1 MPNPYS
7 DSPNGFQNRIRFE
20 EPCRHHSGDA
30 DEGAGYMSLVLG
42 EKTDLDIKTGTL
54 GVYKWYLLS
63 LFFSEEC
70 SVDFFSH
77 S

>member
-1 MPNPYS
+1 
-7 DSPNGFQNRIRFE
+7 
-20 EPCRHHSGDA
+20 
-30 DEGAGYMSLVLG
+30 MSLVLG
-42 EKTDLDIKTGTL
+42 EKIDLDIKTGTL

-70 SVDFFSH
+70 SLDFFSH